1 MHTLIFG
8 AGPLGSLF
16 AARLAQAGQRV
27 TLLARGQRLADLQEH
42 GIVLEQ
48 SLSGEREVVRVDT
61 TAQLAP
67 DDHYDLIIV
76 VMRKNQVLEIL
87 PTLAANHA
95 SPNILFM
102 MNSATGAA
110 EVAAA
115 LGRERVMLGFP
126 LPGGE
131 RDGHVIRIVPNR
143 PKHPWV
149 LPIGEVDGAESE
161 RLKQVAALLGSM
173 AGYAVEMR
181 SDMEAWLTS
190 HVAIVGPALSAV
202 IYASGIDP
210 QRMAHTPDALILAV
224 RGLKEAIRAL
234 PMAGISPTPGIIWL
248 IPFIP
253 EPILVQILRSVL
265 SRPELEASLRG
276 HPAAA
281 RDEMQFLANE
291 FLTLVKGAGAATPL
305 LDQLY
310 PYFDPRT
317 PPLPE
322 GSSQIAM
329 DWRGL
334 WGLGAGAVV
343 ALGLVGVLLCS
354 HRRGYV

>member
-16 AARLAQAGQRV
+16 AARLAQAGQQV

-42 GIVLEQ
+42 GIVIEQ
-48 SLSGEREVVRVDT
+48 SLSGEREVVRVAT

-76 VMRKNQVLEIL
+76 VMRKNQVLQLL
-87 PTLAANHA
+87 PILAANHA

-102 MNSATGAA
+102 TNSATGAA
-110 EVAAA
+110 ELEAA

-131 RDGHVIRIVPNR
+131 RDGHVIRIVPNQ
-143 PKHPWV
+143 PKRPWV
-149 LPIGEVDGAESE
+149 LPIGEVDGGESV
-161 RLKQVAALLGSM
+161 RIQQVAALLGSM
-173 AGYAVEMR
+173 EGYAVEIR
-181 SDMEAWLTS
+181 SDMEAWLSS
-190 HVAIVGPALSAV
+190 HVAIVGPALSAA
-202 IYASGIDP
+202 IYASGLDP
-210 QRMAHTPDALILAV
+210 QRMAGTPDALILAV

-234 PMAGISPTPGIIWL
+234 PMAGISPTPAILWL

-253 EPILVQILRSVL
+253 EPLLVQMLRGVL
-265 SRPELEASLRG
+265 SKPELEASLRG

-281 RDEMQFLANE
+281 RDEMQHLADE
-291 FLTLVKGAGAATPL
+291 FLSLVKRAGAATPI

-317 PPLPE
+317 PPLPA

-334 WGLGAGAVV
+334 WSLGAGALLAV
-343 ALGLVGVLLCS
+343 GLVSAILFG
-354 HRRGYV
+354 RRRA